1 MNETVISPPNSIV
14 TEASL
19 LGCLLHNNDFL
30 TVCEEFAIKEDDFY
44 EPKNRV
50 LFRSIY
56 DLVNSSNV
64 ADITT
69 VSNHLATEGFLGEAG
84 GIEYLMQ
91 ITEDIF
97 SVSEKSVA
105 AYAEIVKEKSLHRKM
120 INICRNGIS
129 SSMSQEDTFEN
140 ISDRTTTEL
149 VNLSNEKN
157 TATTFLVKDIVQQEI
172 VSLRDRLSKDSS
184 LVGLDTGYDRLNDLT
199 SGLKGGEMIVVAG
212 RPGMGK
218 TSFALNLASNIAR
231 TDNPVLFFSLEMPKE
246 QLVQRIIAS
255 ECGVNSQNLMTGRME
270 PNELKRLWEKIDR
283 INKLP
288 IYIDDSAFLTIPAL
302 RSKTKKLISKGVKLK
317 AIFIDYLQLMNSSIK
332 DDNRVRQIEDI
343 SRNIKLF
350 AKDMN
355 VPIIALAQLSR
366 KVEERSGKKIPM
378 LSDLRDSGSIEQ
390 DSDLVMFVHREE
402 MYDKNT
408 ERRGTAELYLE
419 KNRHGATGV
428 IPLMFVAEF
437 TKFRGV
443 TPEEEVG
450 FH

>member
-30 TVCEEFAIKEDDFY
+30 TVCEEFAIREDDFY
-44 EPKNRV
+44 EPRNRI
-50 LFRSIY
+50 LFRTVY
-56 DLVNSSNV
+56 DLVNSGKV

-69 VSNHLATEGFLGEAG
+69 ISNQLATEGLLGDAG

-97 SVSEKSVA
+97 SVSEKSVT
-105 AYAEIVKEKSLHRKM
+105 AYSEIVKEKSLHRKM
-120 INICRNGIS
+120 ITICRDCIS

-140 ISDRTTTEL
+140 ISDRATTNL

-157 TATTFLVKDIVQQEI
+157 VATTFLVRDVVESEI
-172 VSLRDRLSKDSS
+172 KSLRDRLKSESS
-184 LVGLDTGYDRLNDLT
+184 LVGLDTGYDRLNDYT
-199 SGLKGGEMIVVAG
+199 SGLKGGEMVIVAG

-218 TSFALNLASNIAR
+218 TSFALNLAANIAR
-231 TDNPVLFFSLEMPKE
+231 TDNAILFFSLEMPKE

-270 PNELKRLWEKIDR
+270 PPELKRLWEKIDR
-283 INKLP
+283 VNKLP
-288 IYIDDSAFLTIPAL
+288 IYIDDAAFLTIPSL
-302 RSKTKKLISKGVKLK
+302 RSKTKKLISKGVKIK

-332 DDNRVRQIEDI
+332 DDSRVRQIEDI

-350 AKDMN
+350 AKDMD

-390 DSDLVMFVHREE
+390 DADLVMFVHREE

-408 ERRGTAELYLE
+408 ERRGTAEIYLE
-419 KNRHGATGV
+419 KNRHGSTGI
-428 IPLMFVAEF
+428 IPLMLVSEF
-437 TKFRGV
+437 TKFRSV
-443 TPEEEVG
+443 SPEEEVG